1 MSLCVF
7 SWRCFLSRKPRAPLC
22 ARLAVP
28 TLDGHT
34 LARRTP
40 IGVARLTVGT
50 YLEFVN
56 RSRSEIVD
64 EHRRAGV
71 RSLARGRLH
80 SSAGRRKGNVRHLI
94 VPRLRHTRESQ
105 DELARLPLLD
115 RVDLR
120 CLKRSEERRV

>member
-7 SWRCFLSRKPRAPLC
+7 SWRVSFREKTPGAALRTP
-22 ARLAVP
+22 AVP
-28 TLDGHT
+28 ALDGHP
-34 LARRTP
+34 LDCRTP

-64 EHRRAGV
+64 EHRRSGV
-71 RSLARGRLH
+71 RYLDRGRLH

-94 VPRLRHTRESQ
+94 MPRLRHTRESQ

-120 CLKRSEERRV
+120 CLKRL